1 MKVELLPIIV
11 TIGVAFIGYIATYLN
26 DLRLSKRKE
35 RLELIEKRIN
45 EFYGP
50 LYISNMAGK
59 TAYLTLLKK
68 LGKKQVFDET
78 DPPDEKQLKEWRIWS
93 ETVFKPLNNFQEELI
108 YKNAHLLM
116 DKEIPQCLI
125 DFVTCVSEWKT
136 ILKKWEL
143 GDFSEQTAMLDF
155 PEELLEYTEQAY
167 LKLKKKQLKLIGED
181 K

>member
-1 MKVELLPIIV
+1 MKIELLV
-11 TIGVAFIGYIATYLN
+11 TIVLAFIGYIATYFYN
-26 DLRLSKRKE
+26 LRLSKRKG

-50 LYISNMAGK
+50 LYISNIAGK
-59 TAYLTLLKK
+59 TTYLTLLKK

-93 ETVFKPLNNFQEELI
+93 ETVFRPLNSFNEELI

-116 DKEIPQCLI
+116 DEEIPRCLI

-143 GDFSEQTAMLDF
+143 GDFSEQTAMLDY
-155 PEELLEYTEQAY
+155 PEELLEYAKQAY
-167 LKLKKKQLKLIGED
+167 LKLKKEQLKLIGED